1 MQNQDAFESA
11 ILILHEA
18 RHVMDEAIDEMT
30 QKNIGGEKSFSD
42 AISATRQCVHQ
53 IITVITYIEH
63 DLRSRD
69 Q

>member
-11 ILILHEA
+11 ILFLHET
-18 RHVMDEAIDEMT
+18 RRVMDEAIDEMT
-30 QKNIGGEKSFSD
+30 KKNIGGENAFSD

-53 IITVITYIEH
+53 IITVITHIEY